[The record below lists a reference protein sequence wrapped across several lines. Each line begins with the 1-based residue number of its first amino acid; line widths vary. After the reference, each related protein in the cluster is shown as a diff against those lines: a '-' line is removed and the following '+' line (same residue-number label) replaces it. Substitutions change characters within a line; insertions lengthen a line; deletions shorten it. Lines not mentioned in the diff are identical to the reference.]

1 MKDVAFSEPIILQLP
16 GVGPRKV
23 ATSFEAIECLEN
35 QWPQGARESSWRS
48 AHSVCRDALAQCEV
62 GAAQFSQ
69 GGELCRN
76 PPRPAVPQYPLS
88 HPFSVN
94 SNDAA
99 TLQGRISGSLGVK
112 EF

>member
-48 AHSVCRDALAQCEV
+48 AHSVCRDALDGWRSAKSARRSFLK
-62 GAAQFSQ
+62 AASCAGILLGQQYRSIPFRTVFS
-69 GGELCRN
+69 
-76 PPRPAVPQYPLS
+76 
-88 HPFSVN
+88 
-94 SNDAA
+94 
-99 TLQGRISGSLGVK
+99 
-112 EF
+112 EFK